1 MSYAMAEKN
10 KKIEYDLAFTHLQNN
25 QNITAYNLFSDLA
38 EKHKKLDALKAGL
51 LFILAGECKS
61 RQNKDNSDESLEAG
75 KLFLN
80 YAKKNNSYNV
90 KSAYLCAAKCFLK
103 AGNYDEAKNA
113 FEQSKKLFPPLVET
127 VRPVV
132 IVDDSK
138 SVIIKLQT
146 FLKKL
151 GYNDVISFETGKEA
165 INESQKLFKSS
176 KNPIFLLDMGL
187 PDIDGDIV
195 ATKILEEKPNSQIIL
210 ITADEKTSKRVNKT
224 ISSGVTAFIQKPFT
238 INDLK
243 DAMNTAES
251 ESSIL

>member
-1 MSYAMAEKN
+1 MLHQKRRAIFLS
-10 KKIEYDLAFTHLQNN
+10 
-25 QNITAYNLFSDLA
+25 
-38 EKHKKLDALKAGL
+38 L
-51 LFILAGECKS
+51 LSAIFF
-61 RQNKDNSDESLEAG
+61 
-75 KLFLN
+75 LFLLSP
-80 YAKKNNSYNV
+80 YERA
-90 KSAYLCAAKCFLK
+90 
-103 AGNYDEAKNA
+103 NA
-113 FEQSKKLFPPLVET
+113 FEQSKKLFPPLVDT

-187 PDIDGDIV
+187 PDIDGDVV

-251 ESSIL
+251 ESSML